1 MFGRNQFK
9 LSMKKILLIIS
20 IFPLVTIAQVQI
32 IDNPNYKPISLEGI
46 GPFKIDQSTT
56 SIIDSISKAGKV
68 KVQETVSPLGSIPEI
83 MGRIKSTVSIY
94 ELEKNPGDTNSDVH
108 AMSQKDVRVF
118 YLNYFDAGEVKI
130 NNIYLKFYR
139 DTLMEFACNP
149 LPSKDSSENI
159 SVAFRKKYGEPGSI
173 TTMKKAVVC
182 HSVRGSGFNNYEES
196 FTSFLWVTENRAISA
211 FEFINISYPDCK
223 AKTTHLFTITDD
235 KKNKIVDENEKK
247 LTAESK
253 IEEKKRRR
261 EN

>member
-1 MFGRNQFK
+1 
-9 LSMKKILLIIS
+9 MKKILLIIS
-20 IFPLVTIAQVQI
+20 IFPIVALAQVQI
-32 IDNPNYKPISLEGI
+32 IDNPNYKPISVQGI

-68 KVQETVSPLGSIPEI
+68 KVQETVSPLGNIPGI
-83 MGRIKSTVSIY
+83 MGRINSIVSIY
-94 ELEKNPGDTNSDVH
+94 ELEKNPGDSNSDMH

-118 YLNYFDAGEVKI
+118 YLNYYNAGDVKI

-149 LPSKDSSENI
+149 LPSTDSSLTI

-182 HSVRGSGFNNYEES
+182 QSVKGASLNHYEES

-235 KKNKIVDENEKK
+235 QKNKIVEENEKK
-247 LTAESK
+247 LTAESQN
-253 IEEKKRRR
+253 EKKKLQLK
-261 EN
+261 N